1 MTTSYDIDVVA
12 WSNEQAQL
20 IRAGKFDQLDL
31 EHLAEEIEDVGKSEQ
46 RELANRMS
54 VLLAH
59 LLKWA
64 FLSEHEPELRA
75 SSDSWRLTIKE
86 QRKRIVARLAKTPSL
101 QKSLTDADWLGD
113 AWVDAVALARRETG
127 IVIFPEVCP
136 WSMGDVLAEGL
147 LPTGV

>member
-1 MTTSYDIDVVA
+1 MTTSYDTDVVA

-20 IRAGKFDQLDL
+20 LRAGKFNQLDL

-46 RELANRMS
+46 RELANKMS

-64 FLSEHEPELRA
+64 FQPELRA

-101 QKSLTDADWLGD
+101 QRSLTDVDWLDD
-113 AWVDAVALARRETG
+113 AWVDAVSLARKETG

-136 WSMGDVLAEGL
+136 WPMDDVLTEGWLPQEGL
-147 LPTGV
+147 A

>member
-12 WSNEQAQL
+12 WSNEQAQR

-46 RELANRMS
+46 RQLANRMS
-54 VLLAH
+54 VLFAH

-64 FLSEHEPELRA
+64 FQPELRA

-101 QKSLTDADWLGD
+101 NKSLTDVDWLDD
-113 AWVDAVALARRETG
+113 AWVDAVALARKETG

-136 WSMGDVLAEGL
+136 WSMGDVLAEGW
-147 LPTGV
+147 LPTGS

>member
-1 MTTSYDIDVVA
+1 MTTSYDTDVVA

-20 IRAGKFDQLDL
+20 LRAGKFDQLDL

-64 FLSEHEPELRA
+64 FQPELRA

-101 QKSLTDADWLGD
+101 QRSLTDVDWLDD
-113 AWVDAVALARRETG
+113 AWVDAVSLARKETG

-136 WSMGDVLAEGL
+136 WPMDDVLTEGWLPQEGL
-147 LPTGV
+147 A

>member
-54 VLLAH
+54 VLLGH

-64 FLSEHEPELRA
+64 FQPELRA

-86 QRKRIVARLAKTPSL
+86 QRKRIVVRLAKTPSL
-101 QKSLTDADWLGD
+101 QKSLTDVDWLDD
-113 AWVDAVALARRETG
+113 AWVDAVALARKETG
-127 IVIFPEVCP
+127 IVVFPESCP
-136 WSMGDVLAEGL
+136 WPMDDLLTEGW
-147 LPTGV
+147 LP

>member
-1 MTTSYDIDVVA
+1 MTISYEIDVVA

-64 FLSEHEPELRA
+64 FQPELRA

-101 QKSLTDADWLGD
+101 QKSLTDVDWLDD
-113 AWVDAVALARRETG
+113 AWVDAVALARKETG
-127 IVIFPEVCP
+127 IVIFPEDCP
-136 WSMGDVLAEGL
+136 WAMADVLAEGW
-147 LPTGV
+147 LPEN

>member
-46 RELANRMS
+46 RQLANRMS
-54 VLLAH
+54 VLFAH

-64 FLSEHEPELRA
+64 FQPELRA

-101 QKSLTDADWLGD
+101 NKSLTDVDWLDD
-113 AWVDAVALARRETG
+113 AWVDAVALARKETG

-136 WSMGDVLAEGL
+136 WSMDDVLAEGW
-147 LPTGV
+147 LPSGS

>member
-1 MTTSYDIDVVA
+1 MTTSYDTDVVA

-20 IRAGKFDQLDL
+20 LRAGKFDQLDL

-46 RELANRMS
+46 RELANKMS

-64 FLSEHEPELRA
+64 FQPELRA

-101 QKSLTDADWLGD
+101 QRSLTDVDWLDD
-113 AWVDAVALARRETG
+113 AWVDAVSLARKETG

-136 WSMGDVLAEGL
+136 WPMDDVLTEGWLPQEGL
-147 LPTGV
+147 A

>member
-1 MTTSYDIDVVA
+1 MTTSYDIDIVA

-64 FLSEHEPELRA
+64 FQPELRA
-75 SSDSWRLTIKE
+75 SSDTWRLTIKE

-101 QKSLTDADWLGD
+101 NNSLTDVDWLD
-113 AWVDAVALARRETG
+113 DSWVDAVALARKETG
-127 IVIFPEVCP
+127 ILIFPEVCP
-136 WSMGDVLAEGL
+136 WSMDDVLAEGW
-147 LPTGV
+147 LPSGS